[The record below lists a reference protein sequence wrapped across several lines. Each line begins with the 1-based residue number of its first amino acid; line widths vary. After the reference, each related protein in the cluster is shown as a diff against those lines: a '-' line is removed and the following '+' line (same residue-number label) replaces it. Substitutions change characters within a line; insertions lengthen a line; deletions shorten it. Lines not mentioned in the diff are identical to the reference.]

1 MASLNKVMIIGN
13 LGADPEMRYT
23 PGGAAVANFRVA
35 CNRRWT
41 NRETGEQHEETE
53 WVRVVLWRRLAEI
66 ASQYLQK
73 GSQVYIE
80 GRLQTREYQDR
91 DGNRRWS
98 TEVIGNEMVMLGS
111 RGESGG
117 DFEGGRS
124 GGGGN
129 WQGGPPSGSPVDAD
143 DLPFE

>member
-23 PGGAAVANFRVA
+23 PSGSAVANFNVA

-41 NRETGEQHEETE
+41 NRQTGEQQEETE
-53 WVRVVLWRRLAEI
+53 WVRVVLWERLAEI

-73 GSQVYIE
+73 GSQIYVE
-80 GRLQTREYQDR
+80 GRLQTREWEDR
-91 DGNRRWS
+91 EGNRRWT
-98 TEVIGNEMVMLGS
+98 TEVIGREMVMLGS
-111 RGESGG
+111 RGGGSG
-117 DFEGGRS
+117 DF
-124 GGGGN
+124 GGGYP
-129 WQGGPPSGSPVDAD
+129 QGGPSQGGPVDAD

>member
-23 PGGAAVANFRVA
+23 PSGAAMANFNVA
-35 CNRRWT
+35 CNRTWT
-41 NRETGEQHEETE
+41 NRDTGERQEQTE
-53 WVRVVLWRRLAEI
+53 WVRVVLWNRLAET

-73 GSQVYIE
+73 GRQVYIE
-80 GRLQTREYQDR
+80 GRLQTREWEDR
-91 DGNRRWS
+91 DGNRRWT
-98 TEVIGNEMVMLGS
+98 TEVVAREMLMLGG
-111 RGESGG
+111 RGGESGG
-117 DFEGGRS
+117 YGG

-129 WQGGPPSGSPVDAD
+129 WQGGGPPAGGPVDAD

>member
-23 PGGAAVANFRVA
+23 PSGSAVANFNIA

-41 NRETGEQHEETE
+41 SRQTGEQHEETE
-53 WVRVVLWRRLAEI
+53 WVRVVLWERLAEI

-73 GSQVYIE
+73 GSQVYVE
-80 GRLQTREYQDR
+80 GRLQTREWEDR
-91 DGNRRWS
+91 DGNRRWT
-98 TEVIGNEMVMLGS
+98 TEVIGREMVMLGA
-111 RGESGG
+111 RGGGG
-117 DFEGGRS
+117 DF
-124 GGGGN
+124 GGGGHS
-129 WQGGPPSGSPVDAD
+129 QGGPPQGGPVDAD

>member
-23 PGGAAVANFRVA
+23 PSGAAVANFNVA
-35 CNRRWT
+35 CNRTWT
-41 NRETGEQHEETE
+41 NRDTGERQEQTE
-53 WVRVVLWRRLAEI
+53 WVRVVLWNRLAEI

-73 GSQVYIE
+73 GRQVYIE
-80 GRLQTREYQDR
+80 GRLQTREWEDR
-91 DGNRRWS
+91 DGNRRWT
-98 TEVIGNEMVMLGS
+98 TEVVGNEMVMLGG
-111 RGESGG
+111 RGGESSDYGG
-117 DFEGGRS
+117 G

-129 WQGGPPSGSPVDAD
+129 WQGGGPPAGGPVDAD

>member
-1 MASLNKVMIIGN
+1 MAGLNKVMIIGN

-23 PGGAAVANFRVA
+23 PSGAAVANFNVA
-35 CNRRWT
+35 CSRAWT
-41 NRETGEQHEETE
+41 NRQTGERQEETE
-53 WVRVVLWRRLAEI
+53 WVRVVLWERLAET

-80 GRLQTREYQDR
+80 GRLQTREWEDR
-91 DGNRRWS
+91 DGNRRWM
-98 TEVIGNEMVMLGS
+98 TEVIGRDMVMLGR
-111 RGESGG
+111 RGEGGG
-117 DFEGGRS
+117 DYSR

-129 WQGGPPSGSPVDAD
+129 WQGGPPAGGPVDAD